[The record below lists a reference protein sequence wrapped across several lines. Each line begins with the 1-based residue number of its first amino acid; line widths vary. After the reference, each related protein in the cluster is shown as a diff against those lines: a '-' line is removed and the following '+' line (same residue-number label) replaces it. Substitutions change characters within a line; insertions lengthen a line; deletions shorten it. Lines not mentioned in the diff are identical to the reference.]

1 MTPERLLEHGFIRSE
16 HQTLVKLQ
24 RTAAIAFGLKT
35 YLWPMRDMLA
45 DSQVRSALEVAAQ
58 RTWPE
63 TREYMLGR
71 HEVLMALLG
80 TPAQG
85 VNQPSAATPSTPTET
100 LDGSE
105 QVMVVRTDD
114 GAKS

>member
-1 MTPERLLEHGFIRSE
+1 
-16 HQTLVKLQ
+16 
-24 RTAAIAFGLKT
+24 
-35 YLWPMRDMLA
+35 
-45 DSQVRSALEVAAQ
+45 
-58 RTWPE
+58 
-63 TREYMLGR
+63 MLGR

-105 QVMVVRTDD
+105 QMMVARTDD
-114 GAKS
+114 GAKN